1 LDLNLLIIKHPAATQ
16 ISEFSAQGGEVYNIN
31 TGDLLVVDK
40 AAAPM
45 PGNLIVKERDHER
58 FITQFQGVGGSKKKS
73 EPLHVLGVITWVLK
87 KV

>member
-58 FITQFQGVGGSKKKS
+58 FITQFRGVSGSKKKG
-73 EPLHVLGVITWVLK
+73 EPYMYLALLRGS
-87 KV
+87 